1 MRKCGNNGCDKFCYT
16 YKCGDTLWMSTLKS
30 VANTLWMSTLKSVAK
45 LQKDAYTQKCGN
57 IVKYSH
63 LKVWTYFL
71 KEEKNKKKL
80 HTNMYIRKPDAK

>member
-1 MRKCGNNGCDKFCYT
+1 
-16 YKCGDTLWMSTLKS
+16 
-30 VANTLWMSTLKSVAK
+30 MSTLKSVAK
-45 LQKDAYTQKCGN
+45 LQKDAYNQKCGN

-71 KEEKNKKKL
+71 EEEKNKKKL